1 MEEEFVIIRPGM
13 ARLVRDFEGT
23 KEFDEYM
30 YHEQYGKFQSYFK
43 SDVIALLDS
52 FEHLGNPFL
61 EDSGEMLDLDQ
72 SLVMPTDVVN
82 DMRRVKDIGLQLYT
96 TFLNNRIRSQ
106 KEAFTA
112 RIQKTNL
119 KLFKYSLREPRQK
132 TQCL

>member
-1 MEEEFVIIRPGM
+1 M
-13 ARLVRDFEGT
+13 
-23 KEFDEYM
+23 
-30 YHEQYGKFQSYFK
+30 
-43 SDVIALLDS
+43 IALVYA
-52 FEHLGNPFL
+52 FEQLGNPFL

-72 SLVMPTDVVN
+72 SLDIPPDVVK
-82 DMRRVKDIGLQLYT
+82 DMRRVKDIGLQLHT
-96 TFLNNRIRSQ
+96 SFLNNRIRSQ